1 MLQKSWRFASEVD
14 MQDKGPVGRN
24 LLNILGTNGSQR
36 QNLHPYSFIKFFFFA
51 GLKVNCSVIAIL
63 FILMELRKMDSIV
76 LMLANCGTYHNTDS
90 PCLTIKCFINGG
102 ESEIDFIARFRL
114 HSLLNL

>member
-36 QNLHPYSFIKFFFFA
+36 QNLHPYSFIKFFFF
-51 GLKVNCSVIAIL
+51 
-63 FILMELRKMDSIV
+63 
-76 LMLANCGTYHNTDS
+76 
-90 PCLTIKCFINGG
+90 
-102 ESEIDFIARFRL
+102 
-114 HSLLNL
+114 LLD